1 MPYSLNLISYFPLLV
16 NTYNL
21 IFFIIAQI
29 HYVFNTLSH
38 HITKM
43 LFFQYFFIKSRCNG
57 ERRVFL
63 KHENPLKF
71 KDFKILVKFWLCQS
85 DVMLHIVML
94 RPTVAVMW
102 CVPFHVPKA
111 HFTHEAH
118 ITSEGNIT
126 FRLRNTSLKKALAFA
141 SAFSGS
147 PNWARTS
154 DIMINSH
161 ALYRLSYR
169 GKQWCTSRDSNPGPT
184 D

>member
-71 KDFKILVKFWLCQS
+71 KDFKILVRFWLRQS

-94 RPTVAVMW
+94 LTLFAVM
-102 CVPFHVPKA
+102 FA
-111 HFTHEAH
+111 HFAAMRG
-118 ITSEGNIT
+118 I
-126 FRLRNTSLKKALAFA
+126 
-141 SAFSGS
+141 
-147 PNWARTS
+147 
-154 DIMINSH
+154 
-161 ALYRLSYR
+161 LYFILSYQSLFGACPQR
-169 GKQWCTSRDSNPGPT
+169 WHPLPVQ
-184 D
+184 